1 MTVGSKP
8 RIWFILAMAEYQE
21 VREAAG
27 MKLTGTKACQIVLDE
42 NMNIVFLS
50 LVWTSTKWDK
60 CLAQIT
66 AVFEED
72 YLDAYVRPT
81 RTQYMDRKYLK
92 LTADLEWDGS
102 TMKKRGE
109 AIPEDHVFELEAAL
123 TLLVEWLKE
132 KEPVVCVVGDFM
144 LNDSCPLVNL
154 LMQVGLYKTF
164 TSICR
169 GFVRGSAI
177 FEDKG
182 TSPEK
187 VYNVRRFRN
196 AMQAIDCDLQLL
208 QEYSMTVESVQEYYA
223 DKERTYWARSS
234 FKALFDQNVISKGH
248 AWRLAYEG
256 WTLKDMKKIYKDDGE
271 EVLKAKLRLVSHDE
285 FVNLQG
291 KVKPDVLSEEDI
303 IGICNFLNENL

>member
-1 MTVGSKP
+1 
-8 RIWFILAMAEYQE
+8 MAEYQE

-27 MKLTGTKACQIVLDE
+27 VKLTGTKACQIVLDE
-42 NMNIVFLS
+42 NMNIVFLG
-50 LVWTSTKWDK
+50 LVWTSKKWGK

-81 RTQYMDRKYLK
+81 CTKYVDGQYLK
-92 LTADLEWDGS
+92 WAADLEWDGS
-102 TMKKRGE
+102 TMKKKGE
-109 AIPEDHVFELEAAL
+109 AILKDDVLELEAAL

-132 KEPVVCVVGDFM
+132 KEPVVCAVGDFM
-144 LNDSCPLVNL
+144 LNDSCNLVKL
-154 LMQVGLYKTF
+154 LKQVGLYKTF

-169 GFVRGSAI
+169 GFVRGFAI

-182 TSPEK
+182 TNPGK
-187 VYNVRRFRN
+187 VVYNARRFRN

-223 DKERTYWARSS
+223 DKERTYWARTS
-234 FKALFDQNVISKGH
+234 FKALYDGNVISKSH
-248 AWRLAYEG
+248 AWRLATEG
-256 WTLKDMKKIYKDDGE
+256 WTFEGMKKIYKDDGE

>member
-1 MTVGSKP
+1 
-8 RIWFILAMAEYQE
+8 MAEYQE
-21 VREAAG
+21 VREASEVKFVWPA
-27 MKLTGTKACQIVLDE
+27 ARQIVLDE

-50 LVWTSTKWDK
+50 LVWTSKKWGK

-72 YLDAYVRPT
+72 YLDAYARPT
-81 RTQYMDRKYLK
+81 CTKYVDGQYLK
-92 LTADLEWDGS
+92 WAADLEWDGS

-109 AIPEDHVFELEAAL
+109 AIPEDDVLELEAAL

-169 GFVRGSAI
+169 GFVRGFAI

-182 TSPEK
+182 TNLGK
-187 VYNVRRFRN
+187 VVYNARRFRN
-196 AMQAIDCDLQLL
+196 AMQAIDCDLQLF
-208 QEYSMTVESVQEYYA
+208 QEYSMTVENVQEYYA
-223 DKERTYWARSS
+223 ETEKSYWARTS
-234 FKALFDQNVISKGH
+234 FKALFDQNVISRGH
-248 AWRLAYEG
+248 ARRLAYEG